1 MVMQEEL
8 NKLRMLWGNYWSS
21 RVLITAN
28 NFRVFD
34 YLKLPKTSEQIAP
47 TINADPRAI
56 EMLLDALT
64 GLGLLKKS
72 SDRYRNTKTSTR
84 FLCTDSPYYQG
95 NIIKHADAIWRNWT
109 ELDEVIKSGKP
120 ARKFY
125 DQEAFIRGM
134 HDISKIK
141 AAKII
146 KLMKFKN
153 VKKALDLGGGP
164 GTYSIEMAKKGVS
177 VTLFDLPET
186 IHVAKKII
194 EETGQGLS
202 NLNFIEGDFLIDDI
216 GADYDL
222 IFISQILHAFS
233 AKDNI
238 KILKKSANA
247 LNKSGR
253 LTIQEFIIDRTRTIP
268 TKSALFSINMLVNT
282 EGGRCYSSHEIKK
295 WLYDAGLRNFTEA
308 IFEDCLLLTGAFS

>member
-34 YLKLPKTSEQIAP
+34 YLKSPKTSDEIALS
-47 TINADPRAI
+47 INADTRAVA
-56 EMLLDALT
+56 MLLDALT

-72 SDRYRNTKTSTR
+72 FNKYLNTKISTR
-84 FLCTDSPYYQG
+84 FLCFDSPYYQG

-109 ELDEVIKSGKP
+109 ELDNVIKTGKP
-120 ARKFY
+120 ARMFY
-125 DQEAFIRGM
+125 DQEVFIRGM

-146 KLMKFKN
+146 KLMDLKN

-164 GTYSIEMAKKGVS
+164 GTYSIEMAKKGISVS
-177 VTLFDLPET
+177 LFDLPET
-186 IHVAKKII
+186 VQIAKKILKEQNQI
-194 EETGQGLS
+194 IP
-202 NLNFIEGDFLIDDI
+202 NLKFIEGDFLTDDI
-216 GADYDL
+216 GKDYDL

-233 AKDNI
+233 AEDNL
-238 KILKKSANA
+238 KILEKSAKA
-247 LNKSGR
+247 LKKSGR
-253 LTIQEFIIDRTRTIP
+253 LVIQDFIIDKTRTIP

-282 EGGRCYSSHEIKK
+282 EGGRCYSSDEIKK
-295 WLYDAGLRNFTEA
+295 WLNDVNLKNFREK
-308 IFEDCLLLTGAFS
+308 IFEDCLLLIAKF

>member
-34 YLKLPKTSEQIAP
+34 YLKSPKTSDEIALS
-47 TINADPRAI
+47 INADTRAVA
-56 EMLLDALT
+56 MLLDALT

-72 SDRYRNTKTSTR
+72 FNKYINTKISTR
-84 FLCTDSPYYQG
+84 FLCFNSPYYQG

-109 ELDEVIKSGKP
+109 ELDNVIKTGKP
-120 ARKFY
+120 ARVFY

-146 KLMKFKN
+146 KLINLKN

-164 GTYSIEMAKKGVS
+164 GTYSIEMAKKGISVS
-177 VTLFDLPET
+177 LFDLPET
-186 IHVAKKII
+186 VQIAKKILKEQNQI
-194 EETGQGLS
+194 IP
-202 NLNFIEGDFLIDDI
+202 NLKFIEGDFLTDDI
-216 GADYDL
+216 GKDYDL

-233 AKDNI
+233 AEDNL
-238 KILKKSANA
+238 KILEKSAKA
-247 LNKSGR
+247 LKKSGR
-253 LTIQEFIIDRTRTIP
+253 LVIQDFIIDKTRTIP

-282 EGGRCYSSHEIKK
+282 EGGRCYSSDEIKK
-295 WLYDAGLRNFTEA
+295 WLNDVNLKNFREK
-308 IFEDCLLLTGAFS
+308 IFEDCLLLTAKF

>member
-34 YLKLPKTSEQIAP
+34 YLKSPKTSDEIALS
-47 TINADPRAI
+47 INADTRAVA
-56 EMLLDALT
+56 MLLDALT

-72 SDRYRNTKTSTR
+72 FNKYLNTKISTR
-84 FLCTDSPYYQG
+84 FLCFDSPYYQG

-109 ELDEVIKSGKP
+109 ELDNVIKTGKP
-120 ARKFY
+120 ARMFY
-125 DQEAFIRGM
+125 DQEVFIRGM

-146 KLMKFKN
+146 KLMDLKN

-164 GTYSIEMAKKGVS
+164 GTYSIEMAKKGISVS
-177 VTLFDLPET
+177 LFDLPET
-186 IHVAKKII
+186 VQIAKKILKEQNQI
-194 EETGQGLS
+194 IP
-202 NLNFIEGDFLIDDI
+202 NLKFIEGDFLTDDI
-216 GADYDL
+216 GKDYDL

-233 AKDNI
+233 AEDNL
-238 KILKKSANA
+238 KILEKSAKA
-247 LNKSGR
+247 LKKSGR
-253 LTIQEFIIDRTRTIP
+253 LVIQDFIIDKTRTIP
-268 TKSALFSINMLVNT
+268 TKSALFSINMLVNA
-282 EGGRCYSSHEIKK
+282 EGGRCYSSDEIKK
-295 WLYDAGLRNFTEA
+295 WLNDVNLKNFREK
-308 IFEDCLLLTGAFS
+308 IFEDCLLLIAKF